1 MAPYLTA
8 ACLPVRL
15 SPPLLVVL
23 CVGLT
28 LVVCWLWGCADARGM
43 SKGIGFARFE
53 YTKSAT
59 AAIDDY
65 HNKVLC
71 AQRPVCSAVPLRSH
85 TCAWGPACGAVYN
98 SE

>member
-28 LVVCWLWGCADARGM
+28 L
-43 SKGIGFARFE
+43 
-53 YTKSAT
+53 T
-59 AAIDDY
+59 AP
-65 HNKVLC
+65 HF
-71 AQRPVCSAVPLRSH
+71 
-85 TCAWGPACGAVYN
+85 
-98 SE
+98 